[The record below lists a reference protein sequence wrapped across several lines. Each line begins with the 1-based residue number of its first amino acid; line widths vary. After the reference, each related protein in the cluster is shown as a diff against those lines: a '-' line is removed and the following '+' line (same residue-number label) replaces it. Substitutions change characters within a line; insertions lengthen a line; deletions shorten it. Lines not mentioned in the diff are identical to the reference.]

1 MSVIIY
7 QEHCEMLERENEELK
22 REILFL
28 RTMLEY
34 KSLGLPLTDGGGPD
48 RMEPDN

>member
-7 QEHCEMLERENEELK
+7 QEHCEMLEKENEELK
-22 REILFL
+22 QEVLFL

-34 KSLGLPLTDGGGPD
+34 KSLGN
-48 RMEPDN
+48 PDNNINTEEE